1 MARSELALA
10 RARSA
15 YERAHVTSAIR
26 GVAIAGALAAIAFA
40 LHRASSAT
48 WPLVA
53 ALGATLATLGW
64 RGGAARRGALA
75 GVLAGLPP
83 LIAPALVFAASHGA
97 FGPMCE
103 SCASNPT
110 WSCMLVC
117 FGTSSVVGVF
127 VGQFAAHDLR
137 PRAFGAAAIATAAL
151 TGLLGCGTTGLG
163 GAIGIVVGL
172 VAGGLTGWITAG
184 RVARA

>member
-15 YERAHVTSAIR
+15 YERAHVLSAVR
-26 GVAIAGALAAIAFA
+26 GIAIASALAAVAFA

-53 ALGATLATLGW
+53 ALGATLAALGW

-83 LIAPALVFAASHGA
+83 LIAPALVFAASHGR
-97 FGPMCE
+97 FGPACE
-103 SCASNPT
+103 TCASNPT
-110 WSCMLVC
+110 WLCMVVC
-117 FGTSSVVGVF
+117 FGTSSVVGAL
-127 VGQFAAHDLR
+127 VGQFAAHDPC
-137 PRAFGAAAIATAAL
+137 PRVFGAAAIATAAL

-163 GAIGIVVGL
+163 GASGIVVGL

-184 RVARA
+184 RTVRA